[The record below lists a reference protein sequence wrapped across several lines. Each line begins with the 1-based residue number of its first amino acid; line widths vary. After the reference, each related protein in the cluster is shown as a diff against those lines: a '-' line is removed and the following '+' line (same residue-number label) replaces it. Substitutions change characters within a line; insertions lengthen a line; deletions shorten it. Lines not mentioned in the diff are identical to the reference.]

1 MAHDASLMIAV
12 GKNGG
17 LVSIPRLMLYS
28 DVVQREKKMG
38 IYYEICKMMDISE
51 DEREETEDTRRKP
64 RIMRKNEACFAHA
77 TIN

>member
-1 MAHDASLMIAV
+1 LHTLAHNASLMIAV

-28 DVVQREKKMG
+28 EAVQRRKRRRL
-38 IYYEICKMMDISE
+38 MMDISE

-64 RIMRKNEACFAHA
+64 RIIRKNEAYFAHA

>member
-28 DVVQREKKMG
+28 DAVQREKKRG
-38 IYYEICKMMDISE
+38 IYYEICKKAID
-51 DEREETEDTRRKP
+51 DG
-64 RIMRKNEACFAHA
+64 HQ
-77 TIN
+77 